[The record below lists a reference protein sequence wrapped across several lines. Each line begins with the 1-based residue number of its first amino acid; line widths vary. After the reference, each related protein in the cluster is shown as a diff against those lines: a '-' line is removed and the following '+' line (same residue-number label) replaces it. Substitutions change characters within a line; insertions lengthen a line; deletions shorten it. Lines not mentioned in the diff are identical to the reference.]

1 MSRPDE
7 WAQGV
12 LASTGYILFHIHIIP
27 TLDANGTL
35 DQRQLMQFFVAAPR
49 VSSNHPGLLFRG
61 CWTSS
66 ARDLHDPQTP
76 FRPFLN

>member
-27 TLDANGTL
+27 TLDANGTP
-35 DQRQLMQFFVAAPR
+35 DQTQLMQFSVVAPR
-49 VSSNHPGLLFRG
+49 VSSNHLGLLFAGMLDIIYTR
-61 CWTSS
+61 S
-66 ARDLHDPQTP
+66 A
-76 FRPFLN
+76 